1 MLRFLRNDPQVFAMF
16 KPNKLL
22 LRKMNIQSL
31 IVSEHP
37 QESALGL
44 EFASFLLRYHVTL
57 DYGDFTDDPF
67 CIQKLRRYEDVKYAT
82 EVENVTKAFEELSA
96 RFVKLENYQS
106 IPVQRAHS
114 PS

>member
-22 LRKMNIQSL
+22 LRKMNIQNL
-31 IVSEHP
+31 IASEQT
-37 QESALGL
+37 QESSLGL

-82 EVENVTKAFEELSA
+82 EVENVTKAFE
-96 RFVKLENYQS
+96 
-106 IPVQRAHS
+106 
-114 PS
+114 

>member
-1 MLRFLRNDPQVFAMF
+1 
-16 KPNKLL
+16 
-22 LRKMNIQSL
+22 MNIQSL
-31 IVSEHP
+31 IVSDQP

-82 EVENVTKAFEELSA
+82 EVENVTKAFEQLSA
-96 RFVKLENYQS
+96 RFTRLENNQS
-106 IPVQRAHS
+106 GPLMR
-114 PS
+114 P